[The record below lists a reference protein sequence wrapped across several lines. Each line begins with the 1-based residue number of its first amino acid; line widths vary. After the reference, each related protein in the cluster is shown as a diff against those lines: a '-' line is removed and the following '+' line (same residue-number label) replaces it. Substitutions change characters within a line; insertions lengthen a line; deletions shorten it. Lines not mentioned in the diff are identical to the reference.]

1 MDKIKKF
8 IQKVFT
14 KEVISYIIFG
24 ILTTLVN
31 IIVSYILKAFFN
43 VETNIASTIG
53 IIASILFAYFTNRK
67 WVFTSTAHTIKEKW
81 IEFGK
86 FILGRAFT
94 MIIEIVGV
102 FLLNDV
108 FRTFY
113 GMLSDNNAFLVN
125 KCIITVIVIILNFF
139 ISKFL
144 LSKSFLKKIDL
155 YTTKL
160 LYKFYSFTF

>member
-1 MDKIKKF
+1 MNKIKKI

-31 IIVSYILKAFFN
+31 IIVSYILKAFCN
-43 VETNIASTIG
+43 IETNIASTIG
-53 IIASILFAYFTNRK
+53 IIVSILFAYFTNRK
-67 WVFTSTAHTIKEKW
+67 WVFTSNAHTIKEKW

-86 FILGRAFT
+86 FICGRAFT
-94 MIIEIVGV
+94 MVIEIVGV

-108 FRTFY
+108 FHTFY
-113 GMLSDNNAFLVN
+113 GILSDNNAFLVN

-139 ISKFL
+139 ISKFFAFKK
-144 LSKSFLKKIDL
+144 LSKKN
-155 YTTKL
+155 
-160 LYKFYSFTF
+160 